1 MLVHTAFYVMCWEET
16 FYVMCWEETEHSLDR
31 KEKTMLN
38 GGQHALVLS

>member
-1 MLVHTAFYVMCWEET
+1 MLVHTA

-31 KEKTMLN
+31 KGKTTLI